1 MGISRSHQGSYPTY
15 EALRKSFKPMTDQHE
30 TRQLLCT
37 FSNSKDFRTVAE
49 DIRKFYEV
57 YSNRI
62 FAFVN
67 SQSPK
72 EVYLTYNVL
81 NMRKDAPKFPNTIL
95 IHRKKQTNTLYTLNA
110 MNRLIEEENG
120 QADKTYMVNW
130 KLYENSLII
139 TGDVSIRIIPLKI
152 STVLE

>member
-1 MGISRSHQGSYPTY
+1 
-15 EALRKSFKPMTDQHE
+15 MTDQD

-37 FSNSKDFRTVAE
+37 FSNAKDFRTIAE
-49 DIRKFYEV
+49 EVRKFYEV

-67 SQSPK
+67 AQNLK
-72 EVYLTYNVL
+72 EIYLTYNVL

-110 MNRLIEEENG
+110 MTRLIEEEDG
-120 QADKTYMVNW
+120 CADKTYQVNW
-130 KLYENSLII
+130 KLY
-139 TGDVSIRIIPLKI
+139 
-152 STVLE
+152 

>member
-1 MGISRSHQGSYPTY
+1 
-15 EALRKSFKPMTDQHE
+15 MTPQDS
-30 TRQLLCT
+30 RQLLCT
-37 FSNSKDFRTVAE
+37 FSTAKDFRAAAE
-49 DIRKFYEV
+49 EIRKFYEV
-57 YSNRI
+57 YSNRV

-67 SQSPK
+67 TQNLK
-72 EVYLTYNVL
+72 EMYLTYNVL
-81 NMRKDAPKFPNTIL
+81 NMRKDAPKFQNTIL

-120 QADKTYMVNW
+120 HADKNFIIDW

-152 STVLE
+152 TAIIE

>member
-1 MGISRSHQGSYPTY
+1 
-15 EALRKSFKPMTDQHE
+15 MTDHD

-37 FSNSKDFRTVAE
+37 FSNNKDFSAVSE
-49 DIRKFYEV
+49 EVRKFYEV

-67 SQSPK
+67 AQNPK
-72 EVYLTYNVL
+72 EMYLTYNVL

-120 QADKTYMVNW
+120 RADKTYIVNW

-152 STVLE
+152 STILE

>member
-1 MGISRSHQGSYPTY
+1 
-15 EALRKSFKPMTDQHE
+15 MTFQDN
-30 TRQLLCT
+30 RQLLCT
-37 FSNSKDFRTVAE
+37 FSNSKDFRKVSE
-49 DIRKFYEV
+49 DIQKFYEV

-62 FAFVN
+62 FAFTN
-67 SQSPK
+67 TKNPK

-81 NMRKDAPKFPNTIL
+81 NMKKDVPKFPNTIL

-120 QADKTYMVNW
+120 SADNTYIVNW

-139 TGDVSIRIIPLKI
+139 TGDISIRIIPLKI
-152 STVLE
+152 SSVLE

>member
-1 MGISRSHQGSYPTY
+1 
-15 EALRKSFKPMTDQHE
+15 MTDQYD

-37 FSNSKDFRTVAE
+37 FSNNKDFRMLAE
-49 DIRKFYEV
+49 EIRKFYEV

-67 SQSPK
+67 AHNIK
-72 EVYLTYNVL
+72 EMYLTYNVL
-81 NMRKDAPKFPNTIL
+81 NMKKDAQKFPNTIL

-120 QADKTYMVNW
+120 AVDKTYMVNW

-152 STVLE
+152 STVLD

>member
-1 MGISRSHQGSYPTY
+1 M
-15 EALRKSFKPMTDQHE
+15 ADQHD

-37 FSNSKDFRTVAE
+37 FSNSKDFKTIAE
-49 DIRKFYEV
+49 KIRKFYEV

-62 FAFVN
+62 FAFIDVQN
-67 SQSPK
+67 IK

-81 NMRKDAPKFPNTIL
+81 NMKKDAQKFPNTIL

-120 QADKTYMVNW
+120 RADKTYMVNW

-152 STVLE
+152 STILE

>member
-1 MGISRSHQGSYPTY
+1 
-15 EALRKSFKPMTDQHE
+15 MTDQHDA
-30 TRQLLCT
+30 RQLLCT
-37 FSNSKDFRTVAE
+37 FSNSEDFRTVAD

-62 FAFVN
+62 FAFAN
-67 SQSPK
+67 AQSLK

-95 IHRKKQTNTLYTLNA
+95 IHRKKQTNTLYTLNS
-110 MNRLIEEENG
+110 MNKLIEEENG
-120 QADKTYMVNW
+120 SRDPKYILNW
-130 KLYENSLII
+130 SLYSNSLII

-152 STVLE
+152 LIILD

>member
-1 MGISRSHQGSYPTY
+1 MQSH
-15 EALRKSFKPMTDQHE
+15 D

-37 FSNSKDFRTVAE
+37 FSNSKDFRKIAE
-49 DIRKFYEV
+49 DIKNFYQV
-57 YSNRI
+57 YNNRI
-62 FAFVN
+62 FVFCN
-67 SQSPK
+67 SKNPK

-81 NMRKDAPKFPNTIL
+81 NMQKEAIKFPNTIL

-120 QADKTYMVNW
+120 RPDNSYVVNW
-130 KLYENSLII
+130 QMYSNSLII

-152 STVLE
+152 STVVD

>member
-1 MGISRSHQGSYPTY
+1 
-15 EALRKSFKPMTDQHE
+15 MTDQHDA
-30 TRQLLCT
+30 RQLLCT
-37 FSNSKDFRTVAE
+37 FSNAKDFPTVAE

-67 SQSPK
+67 AQSLK
-72 EVYLTYNVL
+72 EGYLTYNVL

-120 QADKTYMVNW
+120 HADKTYIINW

-152 STVLE
+152 SSIME